1 MQIYVVRQNDTLTT
15 IARTYGTTAED
26 IAEANELPN
35 PNNLVVG
42 QALVIPI
49 IGSFY
54 WVQPGDTLWSISRRF
69 RVSYQQLATV
79 NRIPVNQ
86 PLQVGFRLY
95 IPPRP
100 KTRAEFNAYVE
111 PRGTSVAPY

>member
-1 MQIYVVRQNDTLTT
+1 MQIYVVRQNDTLSGV
-15 IARTYGTTAED
+15 ARSFGTTAED

-54 WVQPGDTLWSISRRF
+54 RVQAR
-69 RVSYQQLATV
+69 
-79 NRIPVNQ
+79 
-86 PLQVGFRLY
+86 
-95 IPPRP
+95 
-100 KTRAEFNAYVE
+100 
-111 PRGTSVAPY
+111 